1 MLLCQTI
8 VKNCLAVV
16 LLVFSVVGNGCTNV
30 TALQCGPSSCVE
42 ATGFK
47 FSVLLGTRIE
57 TNTEEERQP

>member
-1 MLLCQTI
+1 MSLCQNSE
-8 VKNCLAVV
+8 KNSLAVV
-16 LLVFSVVGNGCTNV
+16 LLVFFVAANGCTNV

-57 TNTEEERQP
+57 NTKEERQP